1 MSLTKAEL
9 KDFFDAA
16 AGARDWWKARNRYYH
31 DTLKKIARF
40 YVPPQSQVLEV
51 GSGTGDLLAAI
62 QPKEGLGIDFSA
74 NMAAVARQK
83 YPALDFEIG
92 DAEDLKLDKEYD
104 YILFSDLVGYLTDIE
119 KSFLKLQKVSH
130 PQTKVLI
137 THYNYLWEPIL
148 GFGELVGLKMP
159 SPIQNWLSREDI
171 ENLLYLSGFEVVK
184 KSEEL
189 LFPIYIPLLSVLI
202 NRYLARLPLLRR
214 FCLINYF
221 IARPFLKERR
231 EYTVS
236 VVIPARNEKGNVE
249 ATVRR
254 IPQLGRH
261 TEIIFVEGGSAD
273 GTVEEIQGVIKKYP
287 EKDVKFFRQ
296 PGRGKKDAVWE
307 GFRHASGEVFMIL
320 DADLTVRPEDLP
332 KFYDAIAS
340 GRGEFVNGSRL
351 VYPLERESMR
361 FLNILANKFFGLAFS
376 WILGQRIK
384 DTLCGTKVFFKKD
397 FERIMTGREYFGE
410 FDPFGD
416 FDLLFGAAKLGLKIV
431 DLPVRYQARAY
442 GETNISRWR
451 HGWLLLKMTIFGLF
465 KLKFV

>member
-16 AGARDWWKARNRYYH
+16 APVRDFWKHRNRYYH

-40 YVPPQSQVLEV
+40 YIPPRNQVLEI
-51 GSGTGDLLAAI
+51 GSGTGDLLAAVG
-62 QPKEGLGIDFSA
+62 PKEGLGIDFSEEMIKIA
-74 NMAAVARQK
+74 SQK
-83 YPALDFEIG
+83 FPNLRFVNG
-92 DAEDLKLDKEYD
+92 DAENLKLDEKFD
-104 YILFSDLVGYLTDIE
+104 YVLFSDLVGYLLDIE
-119 KSFLKLQKVSH
+119 CAFKELKKVSH
-130 PQTKVLI
+130 PRTKIVI
-137 THYNYLWEPIL
+137 TYYNYLWEPVLRL
-148 GFGELVGLKMP
+148 GEIIGFKMP
-159 SPIQNWLSREDI
+159 SPIQNWLTPGDI
-171 ENLLYLSGFEVVK
+171 ENLLYLADFEVVK
-184 KSEEL
+184 RGEEL
-189 LFPIYIPLLSVLI
+189 LSPFYVPLISYLI
-202 NRYLARLPLLRR
+202 NRFIARLPLVRR

-221 IARPFLKERR
+221 IAKPVQQRR
-231 EYTVS
+231 EEYTVS
-236 VVIPARNEKGNVE
+236 VVIPARNERGNIE
-249 ATVRR
+249 AAVKR

-261 TEIIFVEGGSAD
+261 TEIVFVEGGSTD
-273 GTVEEIQGVIKKYP
+273 GTAEEIKRFIKAYP
-287 EKDVKFFRQ
+287 EKDIKFFKQ
-296 PGRGKKDAVWE
+296 DGRGKKKAVWK
-307 GFRHASGEVFMIL
+307 GLAAASGEILMVL

-340 GRGEFVNGSRL
+340 GRGEFINGSRL

-361 FLNILANKFFGLAFS
+361 LLNILANKFFSLAFS

-397 FERIMTGREYFGE
+397 FEKIMAGREYFGE

-451 HGWLLLKMTIFGLF
+451 HGWLLLKMTFFGLF